1 MQDTLSKASAGA
13 TPGGGGLGCG
23 FWGFEAT
30 VKMANHGVSAGLG
43 TRKENQKRLMLHT
56 HPLYPSQHLTCYSD
70 CVSGILV
77 TGHKTQN
84 AEQSSLGTLMTA
96 FVK

>member
-43 TRKENQKRLMLHT
+43 DKEGKPEEANAAYT
-56 HPLYPSQHLTCYSD
+56 PLVSFTTSD
-70 CVSGILV
+70 L
-77 TGHKTQN
+77 
-84 AEQSSLGTLMTA
+84 L
-96 FVK
+96 